1 MSENCA
7 LTRFKTKRPY
17 TRPKFARMVVP
28 HLHSVKYS
36 ICGHYLSNYIFIKGE
51 GTDADKCCCRR
62 IDPMKL
68 SFNSKEQIMR
78 RITERVIHGR
88 CSPCNQQ
95 TEELLERLRL
105 EEDRENDT
113 CTAILARIAVNTGD
127 FGWEELTEDWVP
139 VLEEKKE
146 DI

>member
-1 MSENCA
+1 MSKNCA
-7 LTRFKTKRPY
+7 LTRFKARHPY
-17 TRPKFARMVVP
+17 TRPKFARMVDP

-36 ICGHYLSNYIFIKGE
+36 ICGHLFSNYIFIKGE
-51 GTDADKCCCRR
+51 GADAGKCCCRR
-62 IDPMKL
+62 IDPVKL
-68 SFNSKEQIMR
+68 SFNSKEQIIR

-105 EEDRENDT
+105 EEDRENDM
-113 CTAILARIAVNTGD
+113 AILARVAASAGD

-139 VLEEKKE
+139 VLEEKKGG
-146 DI
+146 I

>member
-1 MSENCA
+1 
-7 LTRFKTKRPY
+7 
-17 TRPKFARMVVP
+17 MVVP

-36 ICGHYLSNYIFIKGE
+36 ICGHCFSNYIFTKGE
-51 GTDADKCCCRR
+51 GINANKCCCRR
-62 IDPMKL
+62 IDPVKI
-68 SFNSKEQIMR
+68 SFDSKEQIMR

-95 TEELLERLRL
+95 AEELLARLRL

-113 CTAILARIAVNTGD
+113 CTAILARIAANAGD

-139 VLEEKKE
+139 VLEEKKTNKE
-146 DI
+146 T